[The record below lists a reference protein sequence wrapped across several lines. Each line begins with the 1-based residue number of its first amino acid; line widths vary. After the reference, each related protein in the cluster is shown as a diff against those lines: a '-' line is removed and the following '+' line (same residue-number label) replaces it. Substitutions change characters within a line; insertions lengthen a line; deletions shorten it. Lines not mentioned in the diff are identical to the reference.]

1 MFGQDIRFGLRI
13 LTKSPGFT
21 LIVVLALAL
30 GIGANTMVF
39 AIYNGALLKSLPFE
53 NPRQVVV
60 IRNRNLTEGYQF
72 NLSYPDYLT
81 YRDEL
86 RSFSSI
92 AANVNNAFVLSDD
105 SNAAESLSGNRITP
119 NTFALGLRHLLIGLP
134 PGVAA
139 AFGLSRLLEGQLYQV
154 TSTDLLTFVS
164 TSVFM
169 FAVVILACLIPA
181 TRASRLNAMD
191 AFRME

>member
-1 MFGQDIRFGLRI
+1 MLGQDIRFGLRI

-39 AIYNGALLKSLPFE
+39 AIYNGAVLKSLPYG
-53 NPRQVVV
+53 NPRRVVV
-60 IRNRNLTEGYQF
+60 IRNRNLTERYQF

-105 SNAAESLSGNRITP
+105 DNAAESLSGNRITP
-119 NTFALGLRHLLIGLP
+119 NTFSRIGQAPLLGRDFNPEYAKTGADPVLILSNTLWQQRYVSDPHILGRMLR
-134 PGVAA
+134 
-139 AFGLSRLLEGQLYQV
+139 
-154 TSTDLLTFVS
+154 
-164 TSVFM
+164 
-169 FAVVILACLIPA
+169 
-181 TRASRLNAMD
+181 
-191 AFRME
+191 